1 MVKGMEMNLYYFI
14 DDIKQKRYSGDHHI
28 YDLVR
33 QIISRY
39 GRREKKYDKTV
50 YKNEEFDIKIY
61 SLNISPELLDAELHL
76 EKKSTIKSNTP
87 LFIRKFM
94 HTKLKFPLIHAIK
107 HESIMHYFSVP
118 TYRTTKKIKTILELP
133 IIKELTAPEF
143 FNKGV
148 NLFNNIKLIDTADLL
163 ITHSDYM
170 ARQISSK
177 LFIDEAKIK
186 VIPRGINT
194 NTIEHNVEQYRLP
207 EKFILFSGR
216 VLLYKNLERL
226 FAAFQKLAPK
236 GISLVIAGDSSS
248 PYMEELKKSVA
259 QLVNNKIKFIGYV
272 NKDIMPSIIKKAL
285 ALVEPS
291 HVNDFPETIIEAQS
305 LGIPVI
311 ASNIEAHKSVCKDSV
326 LYFSSISE
334 KELSDSIETV
344 LSDSAKRAALI
355 KAGKIN
361 SERYNWDNI
370 ASMYRDLYKSL

>member
-1 MVKGMEMNLYYFI
+1 MNLYYFI
-14 DDIKQKRYSGDHHI
+14 NSIKQKRYSADHHVH
-28 YDLVR
+28 DLVE

-76 EKKSTIKSNTP
+76 EKKSTIKSKIP

-107 HESIMHYFSVP
+107 HESVMHYFSIP
-118 TYRTTKKIKTILELP
+118 TYKTTKKVKTLLELP
-133 IIKELTAPEF
+133 TIKELTAPEF

-194 NTIEHNVEQYRLP
+194 DIIEYNVDQYRLP

-216 VLLYKNLERL
+216 VLPYKNLERL
-226 FAAFQKLAPK
+226 FSAFQKVAPK
-236 GISLVIAGDSSS
+236 GICLVIAGDASS
-248 PYMEELKKSVA
+248 PYMEELKRSVA
-259 QLVNNKIKFIGYV
+259 PFVDNKIKFIGYV
-272 NKDIMPSIIKKAL
+272 NKDIMPSIMKKAL
-285 ALVEPS
+285 VLVEPS

-311 ASNIEAHKSVCKDSV
+311 ASDIEAHKNVCKDSV

-334 KELSDSIETV
+334 KEISDSIETV
-344 LSDSAKRAALI
+344 LSDTATKNSLI

-361 SERYNWDNI
+361 AEKYSWDNV
-370 ASMYRDLYKSL
+370 AAMYRDLYKSL